1 MKFSELLKHKLKDK
15 VEITKQQQ
23 AEIQKVFDSRIIPKK
38 NHTLFEFNILT
49 NTIEVADFKPPNTII
64 HWVEALEMYYKKK
77 LVKIDISNPKTKTKS
92 ELIKKDNCIY
102 ISALNKS
109 NVIKILKR
117 DFQVFI

>member
-38 NHTLFEFNILT
+38 NHILFEFNILT
-49 NTIEVADFKPPNTII
+49 KTIEVADFKTPNTTI

-77 LVKIDISNPKTKTKS
+77 LVKIDIYNPKTKTKS

-117 DFQVFI
+117 DFQVVI

>member
-1 MKFSELLKHKLKDK
+1 M
-15 VEITKQQQ
+15 
-23 AEIQKVFDSRIIPKK
+23 
-38 NHTLFEFNILT
+38 FEFNILT
-49 NTIEVADFKPPNTII
+49 NTIEVADFKTPNTTI
-64 HWVEALEMYYKKK
+64 HWVEALEMYCKKK

-117 DFQVFI
+117 DFQVVI